1 MRSKFQDRSKT
12 GDQKPKYSPPLLVK
26 HGPFSRLTAAGSGL
40 RVEGTN
46 GSGMGG
52 NPNRRP

>member
-12 GDQKPKYSPPLLVK
+12 GGHKPKYSPPLLVK